1 MAAHIEMKHDTDPK
15 KELLKELGNIKEVEI
30 FHNQIL
36 CAVYLRPEK
45 TSGGIIL
52 PDQAKAEDHYQ
63 SKVGL
68 VVRMGPDAF
77 VDDTNT
83 WFKDFKVGLN
93 DWIVF
98 KPSDGWAITV
108 NGVLCRIL
116 DDTNVKGRIPNP
128 DQVW

>member
-1 MAAHIEMKHDTDPK
+1 MPAHIEMMHSDDPK
-15 KELLKELGNIKEVEI
+15 KDLLDELGNVKDIEI
-30 FHNQIL
+30 FHNQL
-36 CAVYLRPEK
+36 LVAVYIRPEK
-45 TSGGIIL
+45 TKGGIL
-52 PDQAKAEDHYQ
+52 LTDKTTGEDRYQ

-77 VDDTNT
+77 VDETNT
-83 WFKDFKVGLN
+83 WFKDFKVGLH

-116 DDTNVKGRIPNP
+116 DDTNVKGRIPHP

>member
-52 PDQAKAEDHYQ
+52 PDQAKAEDRYQ

>member
-1 MAAHIEMKHDTDPK
+1 MAAHIEMKHDNDPK

-52 PDQAKAEDHYQ
+52 PDQAKAEDRYQ

>member
-15 KELLKELGNIKEVEI
+15 KELLKELGNIKDVEI

-52 PDQAKAEDHYQ
+52 PDQAKAEDRYQ